1 MGSLEGVEGPR
12 HATRRFICQNI
23 VSPFVLPDIY
33 RHTEHVD
40 QALLSRG
47 ATRDPR
53 DRESETACRG
63 TRVCVSRSNLNVLL
77 RREGTERAKDAYVY
91 MHGQRVGTYEKEFVS
106 IPEYFLPSEA
116 LTESVPAHKK

>member
-1 MGSLEGVEGPR
+1 MAAITSGSLEGVEGPR

-63 TRVCVSRSNLNVLL
+63 TKVCVSRSNLNVLL
-77 RREGTERAKDAYVY
+77 RREGTERAKDAYIY
-91 MHGQRVGTYEKEFVS
+91 MYICTANALERTRKS
-106 IPEYFLPSEA
+106 SFLYLNIFYPRR
-116 LTESVPAHKK
+116 H